1 MSDNPAPVAFRHEAL
16 QGMVLISLAVLC
28 FAVLDSV
35 SNKYLAQHYA
45 VSSLIWARY
54 TVHMLIML
62 GVFGPRMKLGLLKTA
77 RPGLQILRAICLLG
91 ASLFLVSGLL
101 YLPLAEPTAINYV
114 TPLLVIA
121 LSVPLLG
128 DKVDWR
134 DWLAYAGLFG
144 CAYHCPSR

>member
-1 MSDNPAPVAFRHEAL
+1 MSDNPAPVAFRHETL

-35 SNKYLAQHYA
+35 SKYLAQHYA